1 MGLGIALLVGV
12 PTVEISSQ
20 LGGNLS
26 VWAVTAATTGLVG
39 ASIID
44 RILEGEE
51 EAGGSSDGGMDDG
64 LGGGMD
70 DDLGG
75 GMDDDLG
82 GMGDDLGGMDDDLG
96 GMDDDLGG
104 MDDDLRRDGR

>member
-1 MGLGIALLVGV
+1 MGLGIALLVAV
-12 PTVEISSQ
+12 PTLEIGAQ
-20 LGGNLS
+20 LGGDLS
-26 VWAVTAATTGLVG
+26 AWVVTTATIGLVG

-51 EAGGSSDGGMDDG
+51 DAGGGGGDGGMDGD

-75 GMDDDLG
+75 GMNADLG
-82 GMGDDLGGMDDDLG
+82 GGMDLSL
-96 GMDDDLGG
+96 MHI
-104 MDDDLRRDGR
+104 